1 VRYGSCIINKNY
13 IKQYFILFKCY
24 LEELNSS
31 KMLNTKLNLYN
42 AEWLD
47 LVFDK
52 RNKIYGAYDL
62 RQHYAGNMIRAM
74 AVTFAVIAAGG
85 LYLKLNAAKVELI
98 EPTRSI
104 VVDIQPP
111 PVAPIKKIEPQ
122 KAEQAQAQ
130 PASAMHK
137 FLMPKPTSSPVTE
150 EPPKNIDLTG
160 QTGPIDRKGEPG
172 APVDVIEDVPVG
184 PPAAAPSSNDV
195 FNTGALEI
203 QPEPYGGMGAFSKFL
218 SKNLRFPAA
227 ASDAGASGRVIVS
240 FVIEKDGSLSNI
252 VVERGAGYGMDQE
265 AVRVLKLAKAWKPGI
280 QNGQPVRV
288 RYMVPINFQL
298 PE

>member
-1 VRYGSCIINKNY
+1 
-13 IKQYFILFKCY
+13 
-24 LEELNSS
+24 
-31 KMLNTKLNLYN
+31 MLNTKLNLYN

-47 LVFDK
+47 LVLDK
-52 RNKIYGAYDL
+52 RNKIYGAYNL
-62 RQHYAGNMIRAM
+62 RQHYAGNMVRAM
-74 AVTFAVIAAGG
+74 AVTFTVIAALG
-85 LYLKLNAAKVELI
+85 LYLKLNANDVRPI
-98 EPTRSI
+98 DTYH
-104 VVDIQPP
+104 VVDLPNLTPP
-111 PVAPIKKIEPQ
+111 PVAPIKKVEPQ
-122 KAEQAQAQ
+122 KAKLAKAHA
-130 PASAMHK
+130 ASAVQK
-137 FLMPKPTSSPVTE
+137 FLMPKPTSSSVIE

-160 QTGPIDRKGEPG
+160 QTGPINKKGETG
-172 APVDVIEDVPVG
+172 VPVDVIEDVPVG
-184 PPAAAPSSNDV
+184 PPATAPATSGKEI
-195 FNTGALEI
+195 FNTGSLEI

-218 SKNLRFPAA
+218 SKNLRFPTA

-252 VVERGAGYGMDQE
+252 VVERGTGYGMDEE

>member
-1 VRYGSCIINKNY
+1 
-13 IKQYFILFKCY
+13 
-24 LEELNSS
+24 
-31 KMLNTKLNLYN
+31 MLNTKLNLYN

-130 PASAMHK
+130 P
-137 FLMPKPTSSPVTE
+137 KPC
-150 EPPKNIDLTG
+150 N
-160 QTGPIDRKGEPG
+160 
-172 APVDVIEDVPVG
+172 A
-184 PPAAAPSSNDV
+184 
-195 FNTGALEI
+195 
-203 QPEPYGGMGAFSKFL
+203 
-218 SKNLRFPAA
+218 
-227 ASDAGASGRVIVS
+227 
-240 FVIEKDGSLSNI
+240 
-252 VVERGAGYGMDQE
+252 
-265 AVRVLKLAKAWKPGI
+265 
-280 QNGQPVRV
+280 
-288 RYMVPINFQL
+288 
-298 PE
+298 

>member
-1 VRYGSCIINKNY
+1 
-13 IKQYFILFKCY
+13 
-24 LEELNSS
+24 
-31 KMLNTKLNLYN
+31 MLNTKLNLYN

-52 RNKIYGAYDL
+52 RNKTYGAYDL

-74 AVTFAVIAAGG
+74 AVTFTVIVAGG

-111 PVAPIKKIEPQ
+111 PVASVKKVEPQ

-130 PASAMHK
+130 PQAPTQR
-137 FLMPKPTSSPVTE
+137 FVPFKPTNDPVTE
-150 EPPKNIDLTG
+150 EPIINSALIDNIGSETK
-160 QTGPIDRKGEPG
+160 KGEPG

>member
-1 VRYGSCIINKNY
+1 
-13 IKQYFILFKCY
+13 
-24 LEELNSS
+24 
-31 KMLNTKLNLYN
+31 MLNTKLNLYN

-52 RNKIYGAYDL
+52 RNKVYGAYYL
-62 RQHYAGNMIRAM
+62 RQHYAGNMVRAM
-74 AVTFAVIAAGG
+74 AVTFTVIAAVG
-85 LYLKLNAAKVELI
+85 LYLRLNAKEAELI
-98 EPTRSI
+98 EPTRI
-104 VVDIQPP
+104 IDVVIQPP
-111 PVAPIKKIEPQ
+111 PVAPVKKVEPQ
-122 KAEQAQAQ
+122 KTEQVKAQ

-137 FLMPKPTSSPVTE
+137 FLMPKPTSNPVTE

-184 PPAAAPSSNDV
+184 PPAAAPSSNDI
-195 FNTGALEI
+195 FNTGGLEI

-252 VVERGAGYGMDQE
+252 MVERGAGYGMDQE

>member
-1 VRYGSCIINKNY
+1 
-13 IKQYFILFKCY
+13 
-24 LEELNSS
+24 
-31 KMLNTKLNLYN
+31 MLNTKLNLYN

-52 RNKIYGAYDL
+52 RNKVYGAYDL
-62 RQHYAGNMIRAM
+62 RQHYAGNMVRAM
-74 AVTFAVIAAGG
+74 AVTFTVIAAVG
-85 LYLKLNAAKVELI
+85 LYLKLNAKEMKII
-98 EPTRSI
+98 EPARI
-104 VVDIQPP
+104 IDVVIQPP
-111 PVAPIKKIEPQ
+111 PVAPVKKVQPH
-122 KAEQAQAQ
+122 KTEQVKAQ
-130 PASAMHK
+130 PASAMQK
-137 FLMPKPTSSPVTE
+137 FLVPRPTSSPVTE
-150 EPPKNIDLTG
+150 ESPKIVDLTG
-160 QTGPIDRKGEPG
+160 QIGPIERKGEPG

-184 PPAAAPSSNDV
+184 PPATVASSIEV
-195 FNTGALEI
+195 FNTGSLDI

-252 VVERGAGYGMDQE
+252 IVERGAGYGMDEE
-265 AVRVLKLAKAWKPGI
+265 AVRVLKLAKAWKPGM
-280 QNGQPVRV
+280 QNRQPVRV